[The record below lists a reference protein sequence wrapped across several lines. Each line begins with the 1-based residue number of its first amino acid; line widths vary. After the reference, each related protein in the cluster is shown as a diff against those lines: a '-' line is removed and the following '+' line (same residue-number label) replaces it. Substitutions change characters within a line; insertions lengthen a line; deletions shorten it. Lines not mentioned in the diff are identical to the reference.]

1 MFSSERSNKKRARY
15 LINEQET
22 HTHMEDTQSK
32 LEPLLDLTATT
43 FADIGLDSVD
53 LSEARQAV
61 RQSTVLTVTWGLHQ
75 LSSQPNAD
83 DIKQG
88 VTCRKHVATI
98 MDNYEEFLKDVPED
112 LVNKC
117 KALLAIDLEVKNA
130 KAPVPPLADGAAV
143 ALLADQSAE
152 AGAGNG
158 GAEAEAEAEAVPVA
172 DDEPASKRSKD
183 EDKDDDKPKARR
195 ARGRGR
201 GRGGSDKVAVKAT
214 KLKRALAGSPIRKRG
229 GGRKGQ

>member
-1 MFSSERSNKKRARY
+1 
-15 LINEQET
+15 
-22 HTHMEDTQSK
+22 MEDTQSK

-98 MDNYEEFLKDVPED
+98 MDNYEECLKDVPED

-130 KAPVPPLADGAAV
+130 NAPVPPLADGAAV
-143 ALLADQSAE
+143 ARLADQSAE

-158 GAEAEAEAEAVPVA
+158 GAEAVAQAEAVPVA

-195 ARGRGR
+195 ARG
-201 GRGGSDKVAVKAT
+201 DVAEEALT
-214 KLKRALAGSPIRKRG
+214 K
-229 GGRKGQ
+229 

>member
-1 MFSSERSNKKRARY
+1 
-15 LINEQET
+15 
-22 HTHMEDTQSK
+22 MEDTQSK

-98 MDNYEEFLKDVPED
+98 MDN
-112 LVNKC
+112 
-117 KALLAIDLEVKNA
+117 
-130 KAPVPPLADGAAV
+130 
-143 ALLADQSAE
+143 
-152 AGAGNG
+152 
-158 GAEAEAEAEAVPVA
+158 
-172 DDEPASKRSKD
+172 
-183 EDKDDDKPKARR
+183 
-195 ARGRGR
+195 
-201 GRGGSDKVAVKAT
+201 
-214 KLKRALAGSPIRKRG
+214 
-229 GGRKGQ
+229 